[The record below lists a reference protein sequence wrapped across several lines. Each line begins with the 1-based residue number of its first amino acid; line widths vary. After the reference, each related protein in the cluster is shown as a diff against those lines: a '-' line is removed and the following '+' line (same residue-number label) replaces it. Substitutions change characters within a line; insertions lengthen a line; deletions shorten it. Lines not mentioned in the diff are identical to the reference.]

1 MLSKVSKKSRTS
13 MKKVVPVIQVK
24 MTENVAEFEVHL
36 GPYMPF
42 NSGGEYN
49 PTVNSIS
56 TVKK

>member
-1 MLSKVSKKSRTS
+1 